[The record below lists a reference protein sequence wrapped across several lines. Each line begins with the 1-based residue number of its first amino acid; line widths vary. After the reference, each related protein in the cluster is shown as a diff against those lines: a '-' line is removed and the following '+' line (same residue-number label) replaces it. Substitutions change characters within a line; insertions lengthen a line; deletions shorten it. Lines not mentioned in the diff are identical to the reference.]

1 MRDWER
7 IGLIKNGKLVN
18 KKMENTILIINAS
31 IRGQEGNSYQ
41 IALIAKSYIE
51 KNTLS
56 DVEIYDIANP
66 KSTIDEVYNL
76 IKKSDA
82 FLIISGTYWN
92 NIGST
97 LQRFIEVCTPFENS
111 DVFFGKP
118 LSTIISMDSVGGIE
132 VANKII
138 SSFSGLGC
146 WIPPCSTVVLSRLGQ
161 ESVRQTKD
169 SEDDPNKDVWCLD
182 DIEILIDNLI
192 NASKIDKRNWKAW
205 PVVKLVSENK
215 NWPESGV
222 LNLDNPKFI

>member
-1 MRDWER
+1 MDS
-7 IGLIKNGKLVN
+7 K
-18 KKMENTILIINAS
+18 ILIINTS

-41 IALIAKSYIE
+41 IALIAKNYIE
-51 KNTLS
+51 KHKIS
-56 DVEIYDIANP
+56 DVEIYDLTNP
-66 KSTIDEVYNL
+66 KATINEVYNL
-76 IKKSDA
+76 IEKSDA

-111 DVFFGKP
+111 DAFFGKP
-118 LSTIISMDSVGGIE
+118 ISTIISMDSVGGIE

-138 SSFSGLGC
+138 SAFSGFGC
-146 WIPPCSTVVLSRLGQ
+146 WTPPCSTVVISRLGKEAVQ
-161 ESVRQTKD
+161 QTKD
-169 SEDDPNKDVWCLD
+169 YEDDPNEDVWRLD

-192 NASKIDKRNWKAW
+192 VASKIDKKNWKVW
-205 PVVKLVSENK
+205 PVIHLTSENK